1 MDDFY
6 FILISLIV
14 YMLFAF
20 SLYYLV
26 TRQFHKTTD
35 KINDRIETCEIH
47 IEKLNKKPPVKIYT
61 LGENWGIKDSRTDK
75 EFLKINPED
84 TQMGRLGIAFLL
96 QEITDYLNQKEAQRE
111 EDIEKYGV
119 QWRRE

>member
-6 FILISLIV
+6 FTLISLIV

-26 TRQFHKTTD
+26 TRTFRNTTD
-35 KINDRIETCEIH
+35 KINDRIETVEILT
-47 IEKLNKKPPVKIYT
+47 EKLNKKPPVKIYT
-61 LGENWGIKDSRTDK
+61 PGENWSIKDSRTDK

-84 TQMGRLGIAFLL
+84 TQMGKLGIAFLL

-111 EDIEKYGV
+111 EDLEKYGV
-119 QWRRE
+119 PWRRE